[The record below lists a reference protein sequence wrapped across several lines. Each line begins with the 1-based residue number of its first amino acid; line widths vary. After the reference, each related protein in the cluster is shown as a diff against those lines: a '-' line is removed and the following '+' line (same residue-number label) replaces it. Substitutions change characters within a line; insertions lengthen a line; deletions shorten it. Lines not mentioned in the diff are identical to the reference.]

1 MAEGFMSQSASCK
14 IIVLLALLQ
23 GLFGLLR
30 AYNWVQIGADLF
42 GQGILLLPMVGAVAV
57 MRGLLISVVALLY
70 VLFAL
75 GALLGRSWAWW
86 FCLTAVLL
94 NLLLF
99 VSGLVQGAPVAQAL
113 AWAVIPI
120 ILLFYLF
127 SQKGRDAVKGV

>member
-1 MAEGFMSQSASCK
+1 MAEDFMSHSASGK

-42 GQGILLLPMVGAVAV
+42 GQGILLLPMVGAAAI

-70 VLFAL
+70 VLFAI

-86 FCLTAVLL
+86 FCLTAVLV
-94 NLLLF
+94 NLLVVL
-99 VSGLVQGAPVAQAL
+99 SGLAQGAPVTQAV
-113 AWAVIPI
+113 AWSAIPV

-127 SQKGRDAVKGV
+127 SPTGRGAHKGV